1 MTNTA
6 LLYLSHGHG
15 VAESILSI
23 ITITS
28 KIFGVWLQ
36 KHQTF
41 AVSLNSHFIPVFEL

>member
-6 LLYLSHGHG
+6 LLYLSHGLL
-15 VAESILSI
+15 VAETILSSS
-23 ITITS
+23 TINT

-41 AVSLNSHFIPVFEL
+41 AVSLKSLFIPVFEL